1 MSALDSIDTARRD
14 LFIAAEYK
22 GMSTAAES
30 AHALAKAHA
39 DLTELVRC
47 ASGIKNA
54 LDLSHGVAV
63 YRQWARSLNRAL
75 VDIGEI
81 DVPAAQAAAAE
92 RHDAWADL
100 LAVAEEAVI
109 ADSAGALRDYNMTRL
124 RSAVARV
131 KESP

>member
-1 MSALDSIDTARRD
+1 MNALHALDQADTALATAGLVENDIFRKELRRARTD
-14 LFIAAEYK
+14 FAE
-22 GMSTAAES
+22 
-30 AHALAKAHA
+30 LA
-39 DLTELVRC
+39 RC
-47 ASGIKNA
+47 ANGLKNA
-54 LDLSHGVAV
+54 LDLRHGAAV
-63 YRQWARSLNRAL
+63 YRQWGRSIERAL
-75 VDIGEI
+75 IGVGEI